1 MTSEEWNAILD
12 RMAFCISEMVNP
24 NSAPID
30 YYDKAGKYREKMK
43 KEGFALLIKY
53 FRNLWW

>member
-1 MTSEEWNAILD
+1 
-12 RMAFCISEMVNP
+12 MAFCISEMVNP

>member
-24 NSAPID
+24 HGGEELDDNMRT
-30 YYDKAGKYREKMK
+30 YREEMK
-43 KEGFALLIKY
+43 NEGFELLCKY